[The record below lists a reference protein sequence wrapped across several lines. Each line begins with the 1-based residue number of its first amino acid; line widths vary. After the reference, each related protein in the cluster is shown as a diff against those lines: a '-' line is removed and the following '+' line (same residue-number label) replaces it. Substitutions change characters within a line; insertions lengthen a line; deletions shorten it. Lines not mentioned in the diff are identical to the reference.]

1 MDLEF
6 HHRTRPPRPH
16 RLWGVGGGH
25 LSLEVGGAEG
35 AAVGRPSEP
44 PRPPLAAVQQR
55 CNQRLTD
62 VLLLPRCFFLSLCRF
77 QCPQLPEY
85 LKLVFHVPRLGP
97 TLASVR
103 LLYFSH
109 LSPLSFLELFSS
121 PFLSSLHL
129 LTPVF
134 PFCVPLSPHL
144 VPFLQPPPLVS
155 ASPTS
160 RLSPTPF
167 WCLSHL
173 LAPVSPSSSL
183 PLPPSFFLIT
193 LPYLR
198 TS

>member
-1 MDLEF
+1 MSF
-6 HHRTRPPRPH
+6 SCP
-16 RLWGVGGGH
+16 
-25 LSLEVGGAEG
+25 
-35 AAVGRPSEP
+35 AVF
-44 PRPPLAAVQQR
+44 
-55 CNQRLTD
+55 
-62 VLLLPRCFFLSLCRF
+62 VLFLCRF

-97 TLASVR
+97 TLASVC

-109 LSPLSFLELFSS
+109 PSPLPFLELFSS

-129 LTPVF
+129 LTAPVF

-144 VPFLQPPPLVS
+144 APFLQLPPLVS

-167 WCLSHL
+167 RCLSHL